1 MLSLLVLIFAGEMI
15 FCLPFHL
22 PRYFRPSFLE
32 TFSLSNAALGDAFA
46 IYGITAML
54 AYFPGGMVADRL
66 PPRTLMTTSLLA
78 TAAGGLYLYTL
89 PSAFGLAIIYGYWG
103 VTTILLF
110 WAAMIRATRQWGGE
124 SAQGKAFGI
133 LDGGRGLAAAACAS
147 LAVVAFSSLVPD
159 AEPITTGAREQAMRA
174 VIGFYL
180 GATVLAAL
188 GVWLFLDD
196 VAHDHEQGAGAPR
209 RQTLTTVVEVLKNR
223 TVWLQAG
230 IVICAYCGYKGLDN
244 IALYAHQVLGVGE
257 AQAAGITAK
266 GAYVRPL
273 AAVCA
278 GLLAD
283 RFNPAKVIVM
293 LFGLM
298 ALSAIGLAL
307 SKPDDLL
314 VLYIYGLI
322 ALSFAAVFALRG
334 VYFALTHQIRVPFGV
349 TGTAVGLVSV
359 VGYTPDIFFAPIAGR
374 MLDAAPGLA
383 GHQSY
388 YWLLASIAIVGL
400 ASTVI
405 LLHQL
410 TTKENPS

>member
-1 MLSLLVLIFAGEMI
+1 
-15 FCLPFHL
+15 
-22 PRYFRPSFLE
+22 
-32 TFSLSNAALGDAFA
+32 
-46 IYGITAML
+46 
-54 AYFPGGMVADRL
+54 
-66 PPRTLMTTSLLA
+66 
-78 TAAGGLYLYTL
+78 
-89 PSAFGLAIIYGYWG
+89 
-103 VTTILLF
+103 
-110 WAAMIRATRQWGGE
+110 
-124 SAQGKAFGI
+124 
-133 LDGGRGLAAAACAS
+133 
-147 LAVVAFSSLVPD
+147 
-159 AEPITTGAREQAMRA
+159 
-174 VIGFYL
+174 
-180 GATVLAAL
+180 
-188 GVWLFLDD
+188 
-196 VAHDHEQGAGAPR
+196 
-209 RQTLTTVVEVLKNR
+209 
-223 TVWLQAG
+223 
-230 IVICAYCGYKGLDN
+230 
-244 IALYAHQVLGVGE
+244 
-257 AQAAGITAK
+257 GITAK

-273 AAVCA
+273 AAVGA